1 MFSNLSSIVHNI
13 TIPLEE
19 YPDKLLWKHPNSG
32 DLEHKQAYSFKLQQ
46 YQDLH
51 WAKLIWNPDIP
62 PSKSL
67 LVWILMHQKVPT
79 NENLISRGC
88 VIPSM
93 CNFCNAHSESSFHIF
108 FECAFAVR
116 LWSWLAGCLNIT
128 IQFSCMD
135 DMWKL
140 CDLNWSLQ
148 AKVTLIAA
156 ITNLLNAIWFVRN
169 QARFH
174 DKIITWR
181 SAIAMIISNTS
192 LLGNTTTKYSS
203 NSIRDFNFL
212 KLFRVTIHQP
222 KIRVLQEVCWE
233 PPVLNWIKCNID
245 GASNGNPGLSSCG
258 GIFRDHEANFIFAFA
273 EPLGMSS
280 SYVVEICGAMRA
292 IEIAYQK
299 QWMHLWLETDSS
311 LVVNAFKNP
320 DKPVAWQIRNRWKNV
335 LFMFRQMN
343 CVVTHIYRGEIKLRI
358 VWQIMV

>member
-51 WAKLIWNPDIP
+51 WAKLIWNPAIP

-67 LVWILMHQKVPT
+67 LVWRLMHQKVPT
-79 NENLISRGC
+79 DENLTSRGC

-192 LLGNTTTKYSS
+192 LSGNTTTKYSS

-222 KIRVLQEVCWE
+222 KIPVLKEVCWE
-233 PPVLNWIKCNID
+233 PPVLN
-245 GASNGNPGLSSCG
+245 
-258 GIFRDHEANFIFAFA
+258 
-273 EPLGMSS
+273 
-280 SYVVEICGAMRA
+280 
-292 IEIAYQK
+292 
-299 QWMHLWLETDSS
+299 
-311 LVVNAFKNP
+311 
-320 DKPVAWQIRNRWKNV
+320 
-335 LFMFRQMN
+335 
-343 CVVTHIYRGEIKLRI
+343 
-358 VWQIMV
+358 

>member
-1 MFSNLSSIVHNI
+1 
-13 TIPLEE
+13 
-19 YPDKLLWKHPNSG
+19 
-32 DLEHKQAYSFKLQQ
+32 LQQ

-51 WAKLIWNPDIP
+51 WAKLIWNPAIP

-140 CDLNWSLQ
+140 CDLNWSPQ

-192 LLGNTTTKYSS
+192 LSGNTTTKYSS

-212 KLFRVTIHQP
+212 KLFRVIVHQP
-222 KIRVLQEVCWE
+222 KIPVLKEVCWE

-343 CVVTHIYRGEIKLRI
+343 CVVTHIYREGNQVADSLANHGLAINSLVFWQDTPLFIADYVNRNKLGLPSFRFCST
-358 VWQIMV
+358 